1 MPESVRILLTCVG
14 GLGVPK
20 LVEYLRRIRDLDL
33 TIVGVDA
40 NPNAVGASF
49 VDEFHRVPFAT
60 APEYSEALLDVC
72 RKGEVGLI
80 VPLSDEEALRLSKDR
95 DVFAEHHYSVL
106 CSPYEATRTASNKYT
121 FLCRLQDRGLPTPKF
136 YRPSSRAQMDAAL
149 RELEYPAKKV
159 VFKPLHGH
167 GSRGFRLIDPNF
179 DEWDHILSS
188 KKETLL
194 SLPRLLSLLD
204 RREEYPP
211 FLLMEYLEGETYSV
225 EVLMQDGRPKYI
237 IPQRK
242 LAPRHGSLEVGV
254 VERNADVERVVPPIL
269 GAFDFRYLVNIDMS
283 YQGHP
288 RQGAVLPYDLNAR
301 PSAVV
306 SATAAAGCFLLEEAI
321 FQALGVPR
329 PIKTFGGV
337 KMMRFWDE
345 KFIAG

>member
-194 SLPRLLSLLD
+194 SLPRLLSLSD
-204 RREEYPP
+204 RREEAPP
-211 FLLMEYLEGETYSV
+211 FFVMVYLEG
-225 EVLMQDGRPKYI
+225 
-237 IPQRK
+237 
-242 LAPRHGSLEVGV
+242 
-254 VERNADVERVVPPIL
+254 
-269 GAFDFRYLVNIDMS
+269 
-283 YQGHP
+283 
-288 RQGAVLPYDLNAR
+288 
-301 PSAVV
+301 
-306 SATAAAGCFLLEEAI
+306 
-321 FQALGVPR
+321 
-329 PIKTFGGV
+329 
-337 KMMRFWDE
+337 
-345 KFIAG
+345 